1 MSRQHRAMKPT
12 LDGGFTLIELMIVVA
27 IIGILAAIAIPAYQD
42 YTIRAQVAEGIML
55 VDELKPSIRDF
66 YRDRGIFPADNEDAG
81 VPAPEHLLGQY
92 VAGIDVA
99 DGAMHVHFGQKSHLR
114 LAGTTLT
121 IRPVYVTA
129 NPTSPISWNC
139 GLSAP
144 PNGMT
149 AQGDER
155 TDVPRN
161 FLPAVCR
168 P

>member
-1 MSRQHRAMKPT
+1 
-12 LDGGFTLIELMIVVA
+12 
-27 IIGILAAIAIPAYQD
+27 
-42 YTIRAQVAEGIML
+42 ML

-66 YRDRGIFPADNEDAG
+66 YRDRGLFPADNSSAG
-81 VPAPEHLLGQY
+81 VPAPEYLLGQY

-99 DGAMHVHFGQKSHLR
+99 DGAMHIHFGQKSHAR
-114 LAGTTLT
+114 LSGTTLT

-139 GLSAP
+139 GLSAAP
-144 PNGMT
+144 DGMT
-149 AQGDER
+149 AQGEDR
-155 TDVPRN
+155 TDVPST